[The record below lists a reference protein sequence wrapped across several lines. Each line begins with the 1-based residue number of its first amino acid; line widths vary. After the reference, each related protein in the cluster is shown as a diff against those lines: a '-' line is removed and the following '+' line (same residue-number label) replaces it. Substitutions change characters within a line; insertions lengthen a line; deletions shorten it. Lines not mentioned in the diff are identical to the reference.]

1 MPQNIYPFSPQ
12 IMNQETL
19 EEMFVQREQL
29 LRSIVE
35 DLAASVNG
43 TKQYL
48 MLVGARGMGK
58 THLASLVYHRLKEEP
73 ELQDKLL
80 IAWLPEEYGVN
91 SWLYLI
97 IEILRSLSREE
108 RAANEQIT
116 KLTKLPID
124 EAEYLANHAL
134 KELIGDRTLLIIVEN
149 IDRLLEGLGTKE
161 QWKFRAFLQENNSCS
176 IFATTPRI
184 SDDFR
189 NSNKP
194 FFGFFTPI
202 HLSTITAVDGVEM
215 LTRIAD
221 LSGTDGLVKFLETN
235 EGKSRVCALHHLT
248 QGNPL
253 IYSILA
259 QLITEETLGA
269 LLPAVIE
276 MLDKLMPY
284 YRSRVEDLGRSD
296 DQQKI
301 VMYLAQETRAV
312 TVKEIT
318 AQCFISSD
326 RSTSN
331 ALKKL
336 RDKGY
341 LVSEQHGREVYYEIS
356 DVLMRLCLGMRHNG
370 LDDLKLYVDFLR
382 IWYASG
388 GEKISVAIQSEHS
401 VLTILAKTHSKNG
414 TLAELGVALVR
425 YLEAVQSPVVS
436 DYTAAKWLNSW
447 QQISKLYPDLA
458 IALKMLKAGIEY
470 KKSGD
475 SRAFLDLP
483 QEMRSLLKEAL
494 GFSSLSQR
502 IGVDP

>member
-12 IMNQETL
+12 VMNQETL
-19 EEMFVQREQL
+19 QEMFVQRKQL

-35 DLAASVNG
+35 DLATSING

-58 THLASLVYHRLKEEP
+58 THLASLIYYQLKEEP
-73 ELQDKLL
+73 ELQYKLP
-80 IAWLPEEYGVN
+80 IAWLPNEYGVN

-108 RAANEQIT
+108 IAADEQIA
-116 KLTKLPID
+116 KLTKLPIN
-124 EAEYLANHAL
+124 EAEYLAKHAL

-149 IDRLLEGLGTKE
+149 IDRLLDGMGTKE
-161 QWKFRAFLQENNSCS
+161 QWKFRAFLQENNCCS
-176 IFATTPRI
+176 ILATTPRI
-184 SDDFR
+184 SDDLRKKDRSFY
-189 NSNKP
+189 
-194 FFGFFTPI
+194 GFFTPI
-202 HLSTITAVDGVEM
+202 HLSVLTHTDGLEM
-215 LTRIAD
+215 LIKIAD
-221 LSGTDGLVKFLETN
+221 LSGNNSLVKFLKTDDGRN
-235 EGKSRVCALHHLT
+235 RVRALHHLT
-248 QGNPL
+248 EGNPL
-253 IYSILA
+253 IYAILA
-259 QLITEETLGA
+259 QLITEETLEA
-269 LLPAVIE
+269 LLPAIIE

-284 YRSRVEDLGRSD
+284 YRSRVEGLGRSD

-301 VMYLAQETRAV
+301 VMYLAHGTKAV

-341 LVSEQHGREVYYEIS
+341 VISEQHGREVYYEIS
-356 DVLMRLCLGMRHNG
+356 DTLMRLCLGMRHNG

-382 IWYASG
+382 IWHS
-388 GEKISVAIQSEHS
+388 SRCTTVSLSIQSEYS
-401 VLTILAKTHSKNG
+401 VLDKMVKTHSKNG

-425 YLEAVQSPVVS
+425 HLGAIQSPVVS
-436 DYTAAKWLNSW
+436 DYTAAEWLNNW
-447 QQISKLYPDLA
+447 QQLSKPYPDLDV
-458 IALKMLKAGIEY
+458 ALKMLTVGIEH
-470 KKSGD
+470 KKSGGT
-475 SRAFLDLP
+475 RAFLDLP

-494 GFSSLSQR
+494 GFSDLLS
-502 IGVDP
+502 V